1 MYIEFWSLSLHAV
14 HCARYVSVCASALCV
29 LCMQRALFVFQTD
42 VINSIC
48 LSLGLQFHF
57 GCYRCRAHSNRIRQA
72 FKRKP
77 PRKLEF
83 LCTGQMKRN
92 QRVVCIYI
100 SVLGIERK
108 VVIVIWGSIRFHS
121 FLESSQI
128 VICVNLI
135 EYELELC
142 CFSPAFKLLGQY
154 PQIPFNS
161 TLFELAPLYDNF
173 RTYK

>member
-1 MYIEFWSLSLHAV
+1 MPDDGKTKKLSRVNVYRILIIVTACRSLCPMCECV
-14 HCARYVSVCASALCV
+14 CVCASALCV

-72 FKRKP
+72 FKQKP

-92 QRVVCIYI
+92 TRCRVHLYFGVGNRTK
-100 SVLGIERK
+100 SGNSDLG
-108 VVIVIWGSIRFHS
+108 SSRFHS
-121 FLESSQI
+121 FLAINHLKI
-128 VICVNLI
+128 VIC
-135 EYELELC
+135 EC
-142 CFSPAFKLLGQY
+142 A
-154 PQIPFNS
+154 
-161 TLFELAPLYDNF
+161 
-173 RTYK
+173 